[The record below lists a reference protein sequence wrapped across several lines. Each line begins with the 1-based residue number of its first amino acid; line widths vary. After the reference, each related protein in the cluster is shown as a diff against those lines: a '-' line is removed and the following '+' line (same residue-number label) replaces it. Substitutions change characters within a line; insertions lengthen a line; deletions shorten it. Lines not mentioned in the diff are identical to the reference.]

1 MLTPARLFTLL
12 AVLAVVIGS
21 WLWSDRPPADTDE
34 PINGIGDRQ
43 IDYRISGFDVTRM
56 KPSGEPA
63 NRLRAELLEH
73 FSDDDSSVLTRPSL
87 VVYGDA
93 DAPPWQIEAVSALV
107 PPDGSVVDLRGEVL
121 IVREAH
127 AQRAPM
133 QIETRDL
140 RVRPDEDYA
149 ETSERVRVH
158 SGNDWIDAVG
168 MEAWL
173 RPPSRIK
180 FLSQVRGSYAPL

>member
-1 MLTPARLFTLL
+1 MLSPARLFALL
-12 AVLAVVIGS
+12 AVLAVATGS
-21 WLWSDRPPADTDE
+21 WLWPDRPQPRPTNAISD
-34 PINGIGDRQ
+34 IGERVV
-43 IDYRISGFDVTRM
+43 DYRIKGFDVTRM
-56 KPSGEPA
+56 QAGGAPA
-63 NRLRAELLEH
+63 NRLHAELLEH
-73 FSDDDSSVLTRPSL
+73 FSDDDSSVLTRPRL

-93 DAPPWQIEAVSALV
+93 DAPPWQIDAASALV
-107 PPDGSVVDLRGEVL
+107 PPDGEVVDLRGDVL

-127 AQRAPM
+127 AQRPPM
-133 QIETRDL
+133 RIETRDL
-140 RVRPDEDYA
+140 RVRPDEDFA
-149 ETSERVRVH
+149 ETRERVRVH

>member
-1 MLTPARLFTLL
+1 MSSQARLFILL
-12 AVLAVVIGS
+12 VVLAVAVGS
-21 WLWSDRPPADTDE
+21 WLWSDRPTPPPAAA
-34 PINGIGDRQ
+34 IANLGDRE

-56 KPSGEPA
+56 KPTGEPA

-73 FSDDDSSVLTRPSL
+73 FSDDDTSVLTGPRL
-87 VVYGDA
+87 IVYGDG
-93 DAPPWQIEAVSALV
+93 DVPPWQIDAATAQV
-107 PPDGSVVDLRGEVL
+107 PPDGDIVDLRGEVL

-127 AQRAPM
+127 AQRPPM
-133 QIETRDL
+133 RIETRDL
-140 RVRPDEDYA
+140 RVRPDDDFA
-149 ETSERVRVH
+149 ETRERVRVH
-158 SGNDWIDAVG
+158 SGDDWIDAVG

>member
-1 MLTPARLFTLL
+1 MASPTRLFILL
-12 AVLAVVIGS
+12 AVLAVAVGS
-21 WLWSDRPPADTDE
+21 WLWSDRPPPRQAAPIADMGE
-34 PINGIGDRQ
+34 RQ

-56 KPSGEPA
+56 KTTGEPA

-73 FSDDDSSVLTRPSL
+73 FSDDDSSVLTRPKL
-87 VVYGDA
+87 VVYGDD
-93 DAPPWQIEAVSALV
+93 DAPPWQIDAASALV
-107 PPDGSVVDLRGEVL
+107 PPDGSVVDLLGDVL

-133 QIETRDL
+133 RIETRDL
-140 RVRPDEDYA
+140 RVHPDDDFA
-149 ETSERVRVH
+149 ETRERVRVH
-158 SGNDWIDAVG
+158 SGSDWIDAVG

-180 FLSQVRGSYAPL
+180 FLSQVKGSYAPL